1 MTARERIVIRL
12 GEVGKLA
19 WRTPIGVTGRT

>member
-12 GEVGKLA
+12 GEVGRLA
-19 WRTPIGVTGRT
+19 WQTPIGVTGST